1 MAATRR
7 LRRLDGH
14 LLLQLRHPRTPSGTT
29 TTTPSTAAVAAAI
42 EVGILTE
49 ATGEHLDGFLGGF
62 ALADGVSSVSAAD
75 NSSAGAT
82 TFGTVRAALPAGR
95 VGSMHTSAVEMLH
108 QRRPTLTLVTAEAH
122 RTPPLVRAALESGS
136 HVLVEKPGCLHLS
149 EFESLCDLADHLG
162 LQVML
167 AMATRLNPAIV
178 RAKQLIGQ
186 GFLGEPFSATMDWV
200 RIEHPVPT

>member
-75 NSSAGAT
+75 NSSAETGRSRSKLHR
-82 TFGTVRAALPAGR
+82 GEHHHIREQCVRVLHADIEEQ
-95 VGSMHTSAVEMLH
+95 VG
-108 QRRPTLTLVTAEAH
+108 
-122 RTPPLVRAALESGS
+122 
-136 HVLVEKPGCLHLS
+136 HVP
-149 EFESLCDLADHLG
+149 
-162 LQVML
+162 
-167 AMATRLNPAIV
+167 
-178 RAKQLIGQ
+178 
-186 GFLGEPFSATMDWV
+186 
-200 RIEHPVPT
+200 